1 MRLFWRIYLAVLGS
15 LIVFAIAAAA
25 LWHLGGGPP
34 NEHARALARIVQ
46 NALPPAEAPPH
57 EQQAALEHLTRG
69 LRFSLTLLDADRRLI
84 AAVGPPLIPPGAPA
98 AESLHHAPETIA
110 WSARLPDGRWL
121 LGNVAIGPHSLGAVL
136 VLLVLLAAAV
146 ALCALPIVRH
156 LTRRL
161 ERLQRGAEALGGGN
175 LGARVDVEGNDEVAR
190 LAQSF
195 NDAAARIEHLVGA
208 HKTLL
213 AQASHELRTPLT
225 RIRLA
230 LDLLKRDIDPRHK
243 AGLETDVAELD
254 HLVSEILLASRL
266 DAMPELEQTEDVD
279 LLALA
284 AEEAARYEATEVDGD
299 HVHVRGDPRLLRR
312 LVRNLLENARRH
324 GRPPV
329 QVSLR
334 SSTDTI
340 ELIVA
345 DAGEPIAEAE
355 RTRLFEPFYRRGN
368 TDGHGLGLALVRQIA
383 RRHGGDAQ
391 YDAIAADRAG
401 FIVTLPHS
409 RSASSQQ

>member
-1 MRLFWRIYLAVLGS
+1 MRLFWRIYLALLGS
-15 LIVFAIAAAA
+15 LIVFAVAAAT

-46 NALPPAEAPPH
+46 NALPPADAPPG

-69 LRFSLTLLDADRRLI
+69 LRFSLTLLSADRQLI
-84 AAVGPPLIPPGAPA
+84 AAVGPPLIPPGAAA

-121 LGNVAIGPHSLGAVL
+121 LGSVAIGQHSLGAVL
-136 VLLVLLAAAV
+136 ALLVLLAGAV
-146 ALCALPIVRH
+146 ALCALPIVRQ

-161 ERLQRGAEALGGGN
+161 ERLQRGAEALGSGN
-175 LGARVDVEGNDEVAR
+175 LSARVEVEGNDEVAQ

-195 NDAAARIEHLVGA
+195 NDAASRIEHLVGA
-208 HKTLL
+208 HKSLL

-230 LDLLKRDIDPRHK
+230 LDLLKGNIDPRHK
-243 AGLETDVAELD
+243 AGLEADIAELD
-254 HLVSEILLASRL
+254 HLVGEILLASRL
-266 DAMPELEQTEDVD
+266 DAMAELEQTEDID

-284 AEEAARYEATEVDGD
+284 AEEAARYDAVDVDGD
-299 HVHVRGDPRLLRR
+299 HVRVRGDPRLLRR

-324 GRPPV
+324 GQPPV
-329 QVSLR
+329 QVRLR
-334 SSTDTI
+334 SAMDAM

-345 DAGEPIAEAE
+345 DAGPPIVEAE
-355 RTRLFEPFYRRGN
+355 RARLFEPFYRHGN

-383 RRHGGDAQ
+383 RRHGGDAR
-391 YDAIAADRAG
+391 YDTIAADGSG
-401 FIVTLPHS
+401 FIVTLP
-409 RSASSQQ
+409 RASN